1 MKRKVLLIVCLF
13 LLALLFVIINN
24 TNCKES
30 NDLKDFTNNTYK
42 NFNGGESAKAFFDE
56 YCEIDN
62 YEKVR
67 FYYSDFGKRISLHK
81 YYTVFDVDVK
91 YSNEMYLAVKESLLR
106 HTEKNDPDYN
116 KLNDYVVSRIINN
129 KEIYRNNTACICY
142 NDEACVIRYLFIC
155 KLKSEED
162 TNIRAIIPWNFGE
175 AWTLDEWAKQ

>member
-67 FYYSDFGKRISLHK
+67 FYYSDFGKRISLH
-81 YYTVFDVDVK
+81 
-91 YSNEMYLAVKESLLR
+91 
-106 HTEKNDPDYN
+106 
-116 KLNDYVVSRIINN
+116 
-129 KEIYRNNTACICY
+129 
-142 NDEACVIRYLFIC
+142 
-155 KLKSEED
+155 
-162 TNIRAIIPWNFGE
+162 
-175 AWTLDEWAKQ
+175 